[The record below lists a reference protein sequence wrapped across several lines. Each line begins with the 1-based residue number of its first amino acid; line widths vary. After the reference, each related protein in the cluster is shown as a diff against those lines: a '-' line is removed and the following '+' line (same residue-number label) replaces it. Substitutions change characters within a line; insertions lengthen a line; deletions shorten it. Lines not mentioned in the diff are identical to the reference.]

1 MTEQATVHESNVARG
16 GGWRERLLPAA
27 LLLVFLGLIFRPLFV
42 KDAAAL
48 RGGAADAPVNFASD
62 ILSFVILALAIG
74 VTTLGRIGAIAFNTF
89 REAVRNRILYFIL
102 FFALILMGGSGIIKD
117 LAMDAANRLVTDL
130 GLACISFFG
139 LLVAVFVG
147 ISLVYNEME
156 RKTIYTIVSK
166 PIHRHEFLLGKF
178 FGLLL
183 TIYVIVGIMALFFF
197 IVLNYQH
204 LSTDDNLVVYINA
217 ATHDGAI
224 KDLSFAWLKMKFT
237 VGAIGHATVSGL
249 LNFLGVAGEA
259 VKENLQ
265 VATAM
270 TCLELMIVTAFAVLF
285 SSFSTPTLSAV
296 FTIMV
301 FLAGRS
307 NEQILRLALRI
318 VDQALKNEN
327 VTSFDALSFAT
338 RFKFYTARTVAALV
352 PNLDSLN
359 QSSAAVHGELLNA
372 WRYPV
377 LYALCYTGAILMLA
391 ILIFRR
397 RNFK

>member
-1 MTEQATVHESNVARG
+1 MTEQATVHESRVALG
-16 GGWRERLLPAA
+16 GGWRERLLPVA
-27 LLLVFLGLIFRPLFV
+27 LILVFLGLIFRPLIL
-42 KDAAAL
+42 KDVEAL
-48 RGGAADAPVNFASD
+48 RTGAADALRNFASD
-62 ILSFVILALAIG
+62 ALSFAILALAIG

-102 FFALILMGGSGIIKD
+102 FFALILMGGSGLIKD
-117 LAMDAANRLVTDL
+117 LAMDAAPRLVTDL
-130 GLACISFFG
+130 GLWCISVFG

-166 PIHRHEFLLGKF
+166 PIHRYEFLLGKF

-197 IVLNYQH
+197 IVLNYHQ
-204 LSTDDNLVVYINA
+204 LSNDDALTAFYKTVTNN
-217 ATHDGAI
+217 GAI
-224 KDLSFAWLKMKFT
+224 KVSVAWLNVRFT
-237 VGAIGHATVSGL
+237 AGAIGHASVTGL
-249 LNFLGVAGEA
+249 LNFLGFARGA
-259 VKENLQ
+259 VMENLQ

-270 TCLELMIVTAFAVLF
+270 VCLELMIVTAFAVLF
-285 SSFSTPTLSAV
+285 SSFSTPTLSGV

-307 NEQILRLALRI
+307 NEEILRLALRI
-318 VDQALKNEN
+318 VDQGLKNEA
-327 VTSFDALSFAT
+327 VTSFAALSFPT
-338 RFKFYTARTVAALV
+338 QFKYYVARAVASLV

-359 QSSAAVHGELLNA
+359 QSAAAVHGELLNA

-377 LYALCYTGAILMLA
+377 LYALCYTGAVLMLA